1 MGKDREQKEQPI
13 SIFLLHLLHPEKWTP
28 SCIRPLMPKKDGKE
42 VRIYPPRSFS
52 EDIEKEEEPDIG
64 GSKHRYRG
72 NHRSDTK
79 GVGAKAFFRSTR
91 LNRR

>member
-13 SIFLLHLLHPEKWTP
+13 SIFLLHLLHPEEWTL
-28 SCIRPLMPKKDGKE
+28 SCIRPLMPKAGKE

-64 GSKHRYRG
+64 GGKHKYRG
-72 NHRSDTK
+72 KHRSDTK